1 MAIDHVSLGV
11 RDLATAAGFY
21 DAALRPLGYARLV
34 ERAGS
39 IGYGRRFPEL
49 WIHAR
54 PGMAAVA
61 TDTGC
66 HLALRAASPEVVSAF
81 HAGALKG
88 GGSDDGAPG
97 ERAYSRVRVFAAFV
111 RDPDG
116 NRLEAMTILGE
127 LPAAQS

>member
-11 RDLATAAGFY
+11 GDLAAAAGFY
-21 DAALRPLGYARLV
+21 DATLAPLGYVRLV
-34 ERAGS
+34 DRAAG
-39 IGYGRRFPEL
+39 IGYGKRFPEL

-61 TDTGC
+61 ADTGS
-66 HLALRAASPEVVSAF
+66 HLALRAASPEAVSAF
-81 HAGALKG
+81 HAAAMAHG
-88 GGSDDGAPG
+88 GCDDGAPG
-97 ERAYSRVRVFAAFV
+97 ERSYSRVRVFAAFV

-127 LPAAQS
+127 LPAAQ